1 MKILQ
6 KELLQFLRSINAQ
19 LWGPPMMILLGGFGI
34 ISTIYLGFPQIKKFK
49 LGISQTFGNM
59 FNKDEDDGVSI
70 SSFQS
75 LATAV
80 AAQVGTGNIAGV
92 ATAIVSGGPGAVLW
106 MWATAI
112 FGMSTIF
119 VEAILAQEYRTTKNG
134 ELIGGPAFYLR
145 RGLKERGYEKL
156 GKILAAFFAFV
167 LIIALGFVGNMV
179 QSNSITS
186 VMGSAFSIS
195 PYILGIILAI
205 VTGLIVIGGIKRIV
219 KFTELV
225 VPIMAFVYI
234 IGSILVLI
242 KYRTFIPIVFKA
254 IFVGAFSSKAILG
267 GVAGFSVKTAIR
279 YGVARGLFSNE
290 AGMGS
295 TPNSHAV
302 ANVKHPVEQGS
313 VAMVGVIISTG
324 IVCTATALVVLLTK
338 ANTTG
343 LKAAEVTQ
351 EAFRLAYGDLGA
363 KFLAITLMFFGFTTI
378 IGWYYFGETNI
389 KYLFNSTKVIKV
401 YQILVLLFIF
411 LGSMIGADLVWE
423 LADFFNGLMIIP
435 NIIGL
440 FILLKEAKVM
450 YNDYDMKVRRGEP
463 IDYNYKYE

>member
-1 MKILQ
+1 MDLLHIL
-6 KELLQFLRSINAQ
+6 KSINAQ

-34 ISTIYLGFPQIKKFK
+34 VSTIYLGFPQIKKFK
-49 LGISQTFGNM
+49 LGISHTFGD
-59 FNKDEDDGVSI
+59 FLKKGDDDSSI
-70 SSFQS
+70 TSFQS

-92 ATAIVSGGPGAVLW
+92 ATAIVSGGPGAVFW
-106 MWATAI
+106 MWATAV

-119 VEAILAQEYRTTKNG
+119 VEAILAQEYRTKKKG
-134 ELIGGPAFYLR
+134 QLIGGPAFYLR
-145 RGLKERGYEKL
+145 RGLSERGYDKL
-156 GKILAAFFAFV
+156 GRILGGLFAFI
-167 LIIALGFVGNMV
+167 LIIGLGFVGNMV

-186 VMGSAFSIS
+186 VMGSAFSVS
-195 PYILGIILAI
+195 PQLL
-205 VTGLIVIGGIKRIV
+205 GLIISIIAGLIIIGGIKRIAR
-219 KFTELV
+219 FTELV
-225 VPIMAFVYI
+225 VPVMAFAYI

-242 KYRTFIPIVFKA
+242 KYRIHIPIVFKA

-267 GVAGFSVKTAIR
+267 GVAGVSVKTAIR

-302 ANVKHPVEQGS
+302 ANVPHPVIQGS
-313 VAMVGVIISTG
+313 VAMVGVLISTG

-343 LKAAEVTQ
+343 LQAAEVTQ
-351 EAFRLAYGDLGA
+351 EAFRIAYGDVGA
-363 KFLAITLMFFGFTTI
+363 KFLALTLMFFGFTTI

-389 KYLFNSTKVIKV
+389 KYLFDSELILKI
-401 YQILVLLFIF
+401 YQVLVLIFIF
-411 LGSMIGADLVWE
+411 LGSLIGADLVWE
-423 LADFFNGLMIIP
+423 MADFFNGMMIIP

-440 FILLKEAKVM
+440 FILLNEAKRM
-450 YNDYDMKVRRGEP
+450 YNDYDMKVKRGEP
-463 IDYNYKYE
+463 IDYDYKYVK

>member
-1 MKILQ
+1 MNLFNIL
-6 KELLQFLRSINAQ
+6 KSINAQ

-49 LGISQTFGNM
+49 LGISHTFGD
-59 FNKDEDDGVSI
+59 FLKKEDDESSI

-92 ATAIVSGGPGAVLW
+92 ATAIVSGGPGAVFW
-106 MWATAI
+106 MWATAV
-112 FGMSTIF
+112 FGMSTIL
-119 VEAILAQEYRTTKNG
+119 VEAILAQEYRVKKDG
-134 ELIGGPAFYLR
+134 KLIGGPAFYLR
-145 RGLKERGYEKL
+145 RGLEERGYNKL
-156 GKILAAFFAFV
+156 GKLLAGFFAFI
-167 LIIALGFVGNMV
+167 LIIGLGFVGNMV

-186 VMGSAFSIS
+186 VVGSAFSIS
-195 PYILGIILAI
+195 PQILGVIIAI
-205 VTGLIVIGGIKRIV
+205 IAGLIIIGGIKRIA

-225 VPIMAFVYI
+225 VPVMAFAYI
-234 IGSILVLI
+234 IGAILVLI
-242 KYRTFIPIVFKA
+242 KYRIYIPTVFKA
-254 IFVGAFSSKAILG
+254 IFIGAFSSKAIIG
-267 GVAGFSVKTAIR
+267 GVAGVSVKTAIR

-302 ANVKHPVEQGS
+302 ANVAHPVIQGS
-313 VAMVGVIISTG
+313 VAMVGVLISTG

-343 LKAAEVTQ
+343 LQAAEVTQ
-351 EAFRLAYGDLGA
+351 EAFRIAFGDPGA
-363 KFLAITLMFFGFTTI
+363 KFLALTLMFFGFTTI

-389 KYLFNSTKVIKV
+389 KYLFDSEVILKI
-401 YQILVLLFIF
+401 YQVLVLIFIF
-411 LGSMIGADLVWE
+411 LGSLIGADLVWE
-423 LADFFNGLMIIP
+423 MADFFNGMMIIP

-450 YNDYDMKVRRGEP
+450 YNDYDMKVKRGEP
-463 IDYNYKYE
+463 IDYNYKYVN